1 MKDSGKF
8 WHLKTNWNLSW
19 IVFVSVYVLKSID
32 LCLIFLHPLCFS
44 FFWNLHEV
52 IFVHCVFCSSTADVN
67 MEPKRKVKLRED
79 WREKSKPIPPGG
91 TYPAKDHCRFCPF
104 CFNSLFVS
112 LVLIRILGCFNSRCG
127 LCDTYY
133 IAHVKDACAFLGDGM
148 SRIEVM
154 SI

>member
-1 MKDSGKF
+1 M
-8 WHLKTNWNLSW
+8 
-19 IVFVSVYVLKSID
+19 SVYVLKSID

-112 LVLIRILGCFNSRCG
+112 LVLIRILGCFNGVS
-127 LCDTYY
+127 
-133 IAHVKDACAFLGDGM
+133 AVDAGYATPTT
-148 SRIEVM
+148 
-154 SI
+154 